1 MLSTQ
6 KTAYNRF
13 CNAEY
18 AGELQTVNSVNC
30 KPGLKTIRIVN
41 LALQLSLIHIL
52 YWILCTIKAA
62 IKPFLL
68 PICLYKNYPAESI
81 FTYKIA

>member
-41 LALQLSLIHIL
+41 LALQ
-52 YWILCTIKAA
+52 
-62 IKPFLL
+62 
-68 PICLYKNYPAESI
+68 
-81 FTYKIA
+81 